1 MLQGVQTKE
10 DFLKS
15 SNLIVRANKDTVWHI
30 CAEFDQEQIMDYLI
44 TIIDDFN
51 INCQNTAGETALM
64 VAAREGNLGIVK
76 YMIEKFI

>member
-1 MLQGVQTKE
+1 MLHGVQTKS

-15 SNLIVRANKDTVWHI
+15 SNLVVRANKDTLWHI
-30 CAEFDQEQIMDYLI
+30 CAEFDQEQIMEYLT

-64 VAAREGNLGIVK
+64 VAAREGNLAIIK
-76 YMIEKFI
+76 YMCEKFI